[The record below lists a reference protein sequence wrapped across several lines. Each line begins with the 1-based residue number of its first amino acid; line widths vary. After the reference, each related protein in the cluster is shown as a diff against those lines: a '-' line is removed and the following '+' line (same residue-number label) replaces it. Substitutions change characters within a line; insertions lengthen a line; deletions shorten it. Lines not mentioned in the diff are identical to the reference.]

1 MRRQG
6 AQDRNASIAH
16 LALPLGSAPTPGS
29 IRKGKC
35 TGPRAS
41 ACSCIP
47 PSTYTCW
54 LPSSSP
60 SWVQTLTNLGMR
72 KMGTWKPSRI
82 KVHVEYDM
90 RRIKFR
96 IIICRSYN
104 ANLDAEIELLK
115 IPSSNA
121 RLAARIPLTKI
132 SSYLYFSDSLEM
144 NSVKT
149 LVAKRTNL
157 CFFGSFEWR
166 GWCEASLEPPRK
178 PHHFDNQNLEM
189 ESKMSSSMRFNFY
202 PSPCPVGAFSGNS
215 GVGASSRVHTDPKLS
230 TSCILRQDI
239 AYNWRKTL
247 VRPLDH

>member
-1 MRRQG
+1 
-6 AQDRNASIAH
+6 
-16 LALPLGSAPTPGS
+16 
-29 IRKGKC
+29 
-35 TGPRAS
+35 
-41 ACSCIP
+41 
-47 PSTYTCW
+47 
-54 LPSSSP
+54 
-60 SWVQTLTNLGMR
+60 MR

>member
-1 MRRQG
+1 MHT
-6 AQDRNASIAH
+6 AISI
-16 LALPLGSAPTPGS
+16 LPTPGS

-60 SWVQTLTNLGMR
+60 SWVQTLTNLGMK

-96 IIICRSYN
+96 IIICRRYN
-104 ANLDAEIELLK
+104 ANLDAEIELLI

-132 SSYLYFSDSLEM
+132 SNYFYVSDSLEM

-157 CFFGSFEWR
+157 WFFGSSEWR

-189 ESKMSSSMRFNFY
+189 ESKMSSSMRFNF
-202 PSPCPVGAFSGNS
+202 
-215 GVGASSRVHTDPKLS
+215 
-230 TSCILRQDI
+230 
-239 AYNWRKTL
+239 TL
-247 VRPLDH
+247 VPARSELSLGIQGFVRAHELTQTPSFRAAASYARTLPTIGVKPWSDCLTTSQAC